1 MDPNIGNKGSS
12 PKNRSTK
19 ELHIWS
25 PRNKNLPHISATID
39 ASSKHQLDLANTS
52 PSGGGSTR
60 GGRAYKVAPVRLIPL
75 SNEGRGKEN
84 LVGNTKSPNFNS
96 GFDASNKFEPSH
108 LTIIVH
114 NRPNS
119 EQCPNAN
126 ASDKLTQKLHS
137 KPYTNWLERNFKIP
151 NNPSSPA
158 SINDNDLNNASI
170 KSKFKSKL
178 LTARVTEEDI
188 AKQFKRNK
196 NAEGVYKDPTLNE
209 HSINLNLKKS
219 GMSLT
224 LMKNSDLPPS
234 YSKTLDG
241 PIEKSVLLADNY
253 KEVPVIESTLLNS
266 SKTSKR
272 SPSLGGK
279 EKNSPNKDTPEKII
293 KQASFEKNIFQGEAP
308 EIQQPQPK
316 KLFQKKDAQVAPSRV
331 PMLFAKKI
339 GSPSPANLFKPNTPL
354 LGAQVSIAKTASPD
368 FILDDQNNKEKEESN
383 NIVEQLNSATVKR
396 KISIKKEY
404 FHGEIRGSTLKWKMG
419 DFIGSGNFGQV
430 YRGMEVESGKII
442 AVKIIPSSNSANK
455 DIVTSFEMELNILQK
470 LKHKHIVQYL
480 GHETF
485 DNSLHIYLEYMSG
498 GNITNILSKYGALPE
513 KTVKVYA
520 KQILAGLI
528 YLHENKVVHKDIK
541 GANILVDGD
550 GTVKLADFGCST
562 QFEKTLSNFD
572 SFLAN
577 TIQGSIPWMAP
588 EVVKETGYGR
598 RSDIWSFGCTIL
610 EMATGKLPWS
620 HYLFDNPVAVL
631 MKIATSDEIPLI
643 PETLSE
649 DLKSFLSLCLQR
661 DPTKRPHAQDLIIH
675 PFLTNN

>member
-1 MDPNIGNKGSS
+1 
-12 PKNRSTK
+12 
-19 ELHIWS
+19 
-25 PRNKNLPHISATID
+25 
-39 ASSKHQLDLANTS
+39 
-52 PSGGGSTR
+52 
-60 GGRAYKVAPVRLIPL
+60 VRLIPL
-75 SNEGRGKEN
+75 SLEGRGKEN
-84 LVGNTKSPNFNS
+84 LVGNTKIPNFNK
-96 GFDASNKFEPSH
+96 GFDSSNKFEPSH

-119 EQCPNAN
+119 EECPKQN
-126 ASDKLTQKLHS
+126 ASDKMNQKLLY
-137 KPYTNWLERNFKIP
+137 KPHTNWIERTLKMP
-151 NNPSSPA
+151 NPSSPA
-158 SINDNDLNNASI
+158 SISDNDLNNAST

-188 AKQFKRNK
+188 AKQMKRSK
-196 NAEGVYKDPTLNE
+196 NVEGVYKEQTISE

-219 GMSLT
+219 GMSLYGERP
-224 LMKNSDLPPS
+224 LLKNSDTWQG
-234 YSKTLDG
+234 SKTLDG
-241 PIEKSVLLADNY
+241 PIEKSILLAENY
-253 KEVPVIESTLLNS
+253 KDSPVIESTLLNS
-266 SKTSKR
+266 SKSLKSQG
-272 SPSLGGK
+272 SPALIK
-279 EKNSPNKDTPEKII
+279 AKDSPNKDTPEKII
-293 KQASFEKNIFQGEAP
+293 KQASVERNIFQQAEAP

-316 KLFQKKDAQVAPSRV
+316 KLFQKKDAQAAPARV
-331 PMLFAKKI
+331 PMLFAKKA
-339 GSPSPANLFKPNTPL
+339 GTPAPVNLFKPSTPL
-354 LGAQVSIAKTASPD
+354 LGGQVSIASPD
-368 FILDDQNNKEKEESN
+368 KELEEKGGNGAVMKEKEEPF
-383 NIVEQLNSATVKR
+383 VDPVNSATVKR
-396 KISIKKEY
+396 KISITSKKEY

-455 DIVTSFEMELNILQK
+455 EIVASFEMELNILQK

-620 HYLFDNPVAVL
+620 HYQFDNPVAVL

-643 PETLSE
+643 PDSLSE